1 MEKSNQEQQELMFKF
16 AMYEQQIMQLQQQI
30 QAVEQAI
37 VGLNSLNLGIGDLEG
52 KKGKKIFA
60 PVGKGIFAKAE
71 LISENL
77 LVDIGGKNLVEKSIP
92 ETKKLLERQI
102 GKLKNAQKELNQC
115 LEDVGREV
123 EMIVG

>member
-1 MEKSNQEQQELMFKF
+1 MEKSNQEQQELMFKL

-37 VGLNSLNLGIGDLEG
+37 VDLNSLNLGIGDLEG

-60 PVGKGIFAKAE
+60 PIGKGIFAKAE

-77 LVDIGGKNLVEKSIP
+77 LVDIGGKNLVKKSIP

>member
-1 MEKSNQEQQELMFKF
+1 MEKINQEQQELMFKL

-37 VGLNSLNLGIGDLEG
+37 VDLNSLNFGVGDLEG

-60 PVGKGIFAKAE
+60 PIGKGIFAKAE

-123 EMIVG
+123 EMIV

>member
-1 MEKSNQEQQELMFKF
+1 MFKL

-37 VGLNSLNLGIGDLEG
+37 VDLNSLNFGVGDLEG

-60 PVGKGIFAKAE
+60 PIGKGIFAKAE

>member
-1 MEKSNQEQQELMFKF
+1 MFKL

-37 VGLNSLNLGIGDLEG
+37 VDLNSLNLGIGDLEG

-60 PVGKGIFAKAE
+60 SIGKGIFAKAE

-77 LVDIGGKNLVEKSIP
+77 LVDIGGKNLVKKSIP